1 MKNYMKSIMAV
12 AALLLCST
20 VTQAGD
26 VTVITQ
32 VDGQTSTAGGTATA
46 DKSSNISGGETVTI
60 TVTPNQGYYLNTITV
75 VKTIDGSQAQTRAP
89 GFSEP
94 LTVTHASGSD
104 VTGTATYTFVMPETG
119 VDGVTYDAE
128 VTVNFSQRTSIA
140 DATVTATGTFT
151 YTGEAIVPKTITVK
165 LGSTTL
171 TVTTDYTLEISDN
184 TDSGTATITATG
196 VGTYT
201 GTATGEFTIGQA
213 SIDAVTLDKTTLTY
227 TGAEQTVTVTKVMA
241 GDVEL
246 TADDYT
252 VSGNKGTNAGT
263 YTVTVTAKEGSNFTG
278 SKTAEFTIGQATID
292 AVTLDKTTLDYT
304 GAEQTVSVT
313 KVMAGTIELTADDYT
328 VSGNKSTNAGT
339 YTVTVTAKDGS
350 NFTGSK
356 TAEFTIGQATIDAVT
371 LDKTTLDYTG
381 AEQSVT
387 VTKVMAGTIELTADD
402 YTVSGNKG
410 TNAGTYT
417 VTVTAKEGSNF
428 TGSKTAE
435 FTIGQATIDAVT
447 LDKTTLD
454 YTGAE
459 QTVTVTKVM
468 AGTIE
473 LTADDYTISGNKASD
488 AGTYTVTVTAK
499 DGSNFK
505 AKATLAFDKDKAEAT
520 YGAAF
525 TAPTLT
531 KTPATLEGV
540 TFKSSDT
547 DVATVD
553 NDGKVTIEGTG
564 ETVITASFAGNDNY
578 EAAEASYTLTVNP
591 GKMEVTAEGYEGTY
605 DGQPHG
611 ITLNVPEGATVE
623 YTFSGYLSD
632 GTSVR
637 GDWSTIAPT
646 FTDAGEYTVEY
657 RVMKDNDEDV
667 EGDAKVIIYKA
678 PVEITKEPTAI
689 EGLVYTGEPQVLIT
703 AGECGTGGTM
713 MYALNS
719 ITGDAW
725 SENLPTATEAGTYT
739 VYYSVSSD
747 DDNHRYQGDTKSL
760 TVTIAPKEEEPE
772 PEPGENTYNLWI
784 GGVQVTDQNKTNIL
798 GDGINKARFF
808 FDDKSSQLVI
818 TNNQDAS
825 IAIESGLDELTI
837 FLNGSEPSYL
847 NRIWSNVGGRE
858 VIHEAKGKLT
868 ITTYPNIPGM
878 LYLETDHLMGV
889 IGYFSSLTI
898 DESTNTV
905 LMDPAG
911 GSYDGALLT
920 AEGEIAK
927 SATIGQYIVPMTYET
942 KTFPASNFL
951 NPDGSDKD
959 LSNTTVDNENKILLT
974 ANTEARNP
982 DENDGYDSTDNSIVL
997 NTTLTTKGVEQVAAE
1012 VVAGTLVPGT
1022 GDFARV
1028 FHGITFMVPDGS
1040 GEIYLNV
1047 SVENGYRLRVKVI
1060 GDTSGTYSTVRQSTT
1075 TAVINYQVS
1084 EASYVLV
1091 WLERDA
1097 NYSREDTRGRRE
1109 TAHGRVYSVRLVPEQ
1124 VEEEIACLYGGRPVA
1139 AAGETEQNS
1148 NQHTI

>member
-104 VTGTATYTFVMPETG
+104 VTGTAIYTFVMPETG

-151 YTGEAIVPKTITVK
+151 YTGEAIVPETITVK

-263 YTVTVTAKEGSNFTG
+263 YTVTVTAKESSNFTG

-328 VSGNKSTNAGT
+328 VSGNKGTNAGT

-410 TNAGTYT
+410 TDAGTYT

-428 TGSKTAE
+428 TGSKTAQ
-435 FTIGQATIDAVT
+435 FTIGQ
-447 LDKTTLD
+447 
-454 YTGAE
+454 
-459 QTVTVTKVM
+459 
-468 AGTIE
+468 
-473 LTADDYTISGNKASD
+473 
-488 AGTYTVTVTAK
+488 
-499 DGSNFK
+499 

-525 TAPTLT
+525 TALTLT

-553 NDGKVTIEGTG
+553 NDGKVTIKKVG

-578 EAAEASYTLTVNP
+578 EAAEASYTLTVKK
-591 GKMEVTAEGYEGTY
+591 GKMEVTVEGFDGTY

-611 ITLNVPEGATVE
+611 ITLKNVPEGATVVYCVPDE
-623 YTFSGYLSD
+623 GN
-632 GTSVR
+632 
-637 GDWSTIAPT
+637 WSTNAPT
-646 FTDAGEYTVEY
+646 FTDVGAYTVEY
-657 RVMKDNDEDV
+657 RVTKDNYEDV
-667 EGDAKVIIYKA
+667 EGQAEVKINA
-678 PVEITKEPTAI
+678 AAVEITKEPTAI
-689 EGLVYTGEPQVLIT
+689 EGLVYTGEPQALIT
-703 AGECGTGGTM
+703 AGACGTGGTM

-808 FDDKSSQLVI
+808 FNEKSSQLVI
-818 TNNQDAS
+818 TDNQDAT
-825 IAIESGLDELTI
+825 IVIESGLDDLTI
-837 FLNGSEPSYL
+837 FLNGTAPSYL
-847 NRIWSNVGGRE
+847 NRIWSSAGGKE
-858 VIHEAKGKLT
+858 NAHEAKGKLT
-868 ITTYPNIPGM
+868 ITTYPNIPGEI
-878 LYLETDHLMGV
+878 LLTTTHADGV
-889 IGYFSSLTI
+889 ISGFSEFSI
-898 DESTNTV
+898 DDKTNTF
-905 LMDPAG
+905 LLDPEKGLYVNGTLREEG
-911 GSYDGALLT
+911 GT
-920 AEGEIAK
+920 IAK
-927 SATIGQYIVPMTYET
+927 TATIGQYIVPMTYET
-942 KTFPASNFL
+942 KTFPATNFL
-951 NPDGSDKD
+951 NPDGTDKD
-959 LSNTTVDNENKILLT
+959 LSNTTVDNENKILFT
-974 ANTEARNP
+974 ANTGA
-982 DENDGYDSTDNSIVL
+982 DGYDSTDNSIVL

-1012 VVAGTLVPGT
+1012 VAT
-1022 GDFARV
+1022 GDLIPGSADFAKD
-1028 FHGITFMVPDGS
+1028 FHGLTFMVPDGS
-1040 GEIYLNV
+1040 GKIYLNV
-1047 SVENGYRLRVKVI
+1047 SIENGYCLKVKVI

-1091 WLERDA
+1091 WLERDT

-1124 VEEEIACLYGGRPVA
+1124 VATKNPLSMEPNFPKTMVEEVETGSSTNPTPTPTPTPEPPTAIDEVEASADSHAQWYTINGQRIDPPTRKGLYIKDGKKVVIR
-1139 AAGETEQNS
+1139 
-1148 NQHTI
+1148 